1 MEQSDCVIINIV
13 KGVECPMCGN
23 DVTEKN
29 MAKSCSK
36 NIPDHHVCMDCAA
49 QLKSNGFGDGCVYCG
64 HRENKEKNIVIARA
78 RDIHPRPNNVLII
91 QEPHRMIICKCRL
104 DDICLLGCSV
114 LLVIIIIAS
123 IYTIGVI
130 MFSVGQ
136 LIGHK
141 INGEDHTHETEWSLK
156 NCVMGYL
163 GWMIVAYIMFQNYLL
178 ITVTYEKCCFPCG
191 KKIHSY
197 YKKICGSQ
205 SRNRVSAVE

>member
-1 MEQSDCVIINIV
+1 MEQSDCVIINIT

-29 MAKSCSK
+29 MTKSCSK
-36 NIPDHHVCMDCAA
+36 NIPDHHVCKVCAA

-78 RDIHPRPNNVLII
+78 RDIHPRPNNVHII
-91 QEPHRMIICKCRL
+91 HEPYRMIICKCRL

-136 LIGHK
+136 LIEHK
-141 INGEDHTHETEWSLK
+141 INGEDHTHETEWSVE
-156 NCVMGYL
+156 NCVKGYL
-163 GWMIVAYIMFQNYLL
+163 GWMIVVYIMFQSYLL
-178 ITVTYEKCCFPCG
+178 FSVTYEKCCLPYG
-191 KKIHSY
+191 KKVYSY

-205 SRNRVSAVE
+205 SRNRVAAA